1 MRITSIIA
9 FIITLIGAINWLL
22 IGLIGFN
29 AVHFL
34 SFDMA
39 VVERIVYVL
48 VGLSGLWMVF
58 FSFIYKPFN
67 DAK

>member
-1 MRITSIIA
+1 MKITSIIA

-22 IGLIGFN
+22 IGFIGFN

-34 SFDMA
+34 CFGA
-39 VVERIVYVL
+39 TVIERIIYVL
-48 VGLSGLWMVF
+48 VGLAGLWMVF